1 MTDFVLAGSGEW
13 SEDEWEEVD
22 GVFSSSG
29 ESWTDLCHDDCE
41 EPPSHVVEANGGA
54 RVVSREDEVVASMKS
69 LTVDTMPADE
79 VQFSQEDEMVASM
92 QSLTVD
98 AMPAVEVQS
107 SAQTVLSGALSD
119 SSEEEGPLVP
129 KAVSNSGA
137 GRNHNTSPI
146 SSLSRRRASPLQGRM
161 QELLRLRQAYG
172 SGQSSGAD
180 APTKKPAVKKLG
192 RRKERRR
199 NNDNFTNNP
208 KFWKAFSGENSSD
221 QVYKVMDTYGFD
233 EKPPSAFTE
242 LRKHPGGLEYF
253 LKCKDGRRTRVSS
266 T

>member
-1 MTDFVLAGSGEW
+1 MSDFVLAGGGEW
-13 SEDEWEEVD
+13 SEDEWEEVIA
-22 GVFSSSG
+22 SSSG

-41 EPPSHVVEANGGA
+41 EPPSRVVEAVGA
-54 RVVSREDEVVASMKS
+54 RVVS
-69 LTVDTMPADE
+69 
-79 VQFSQEDEMVASM
+79 QEEEMVASM

-98 AMPAVEVQS
+98 VMPAVEIQS
-107 SAQTVLSGALSD
+107 SAPTISSGALSD

-129 KAVSNSGA
+129 KTVSNSGA

-146 SSLSRRRASPLQGRM
+146 SNLSRRRASPLQGRI
-161 QELLRLRQAYG
+161 QELMRLRQAYG
-172 SGQSSGAD
+172 SGQSGAD
-180 APTKKPAVKKLG
+180 APAKKHAVKKLG

-199 NNDNFTNNP
+199 NNDNFFNNP
-208 KFWKAFSGENSSD
+208 KFWKAFSGGNSND
-221 QVYKVMDTYGFD
+221 QFYQGMDTYGFD